1 MSILFASSL
10 LLLICLRAA
19 HSGCSVLGVDLQ
31 VLPMLSPP
39 LLQARLPAPLPC
51 LSMARGGFDSG
62 DGQVT
67 SLPRPAAFPWRVA
80 RGSPV
85 YATVRPRCGVCVL
98 QPVALTLCLAY
109 CPHVVGSQPAG
120 SKLVLCF
127 LPFGLVVHGLTLSG
141 QSIVVLASAGP
152 VQANLAP
159 AD

>member
-1 MSILFASSL
+1 
-10 LLLICLRAA
+10 
-19 HSGCSVLGVDLQ
+19 
-31 VLPMLSPP
+31 
-39 LLQARLPAPLPC
+39 
-51 LSMARGGFDSG
+51 MARGGFDSG

-67 SLPRPAAFPWRVA
+67 SLPRPAAFPWHVA

-85 YATVRPRCGVCVL
+85 YAPVRPRCDVCVL

-120 SKLVLCF
+120 SKLVL
-127 LPFGLVVHGLTLSG
+127 PFGLVVHGLTLSG
-141 QSIVVLASAGP
+141 QSSVVLASAGP